1 MSKFFKIAIVVLLLF
16 TGCKDS
22 SAGATTKKIAA
33 KKANAV
39 EVSGLTVN
47 QGTVVV
53 TEQPSNDQPSND
65 QSSNDQVKSSAT
77 KSNQNSK
84 NQIVKDDKQT
94 ISVSISI
101 ECKTLLNRLDEIK
114 PGYVDF
120 VPKDGIVLANIS
132 YEVDPSTTVL
142 DVLKKACDAKG
153 ISYKVNN
160 GYVQEIAYLPHKIL
174 DSSFDNSSGWMYS
187 INGKYVNRGAGD
199 EKVKLHE
206 GDRIKWM
213 YTLSGGNDLT
223 WS

>member
-1 MSKFFKIAIVVLLLF
+1 MSKFFKVAIVILLLF

-22 SAGATTKKIAA
+22 STSTIINKVAA

-39 EVSGLTVN
+39 EISGLTVN
-47 QGTVVV
+47 QGTVEV
-53 TEQPSNDQPSND
+53 TEQPSNDQI
-65 QSSNDQVKSSAT
+65 KSSVPKPS
-77 KSNQNSK
+77 KSPEK
-84 NQIVKDDKQT
+84 PIVKDDKQT
-94 ISVSISI
+94 IAVSISI

-120 VPKDGIVLANIS
+120 VPKDGIVLANIN

-142 DVLKKACDAKG
+142 EVLKKACDAKG

-187 INGKYVNRGAGD
+187 INGKYVGRGAGD
-199 EKVKLHE
+199 EGVKLQE
-206 GDRIKWM
+206 GDQIKWM
-213 YTLSGGNDLT
+213 YTLTGGNDLT

>member
-16 TGCKDS
+16 TGCKDDS
-22 SAGATTKKIAA
+22 SVTTKRIAA
-33 KKANAV
+33 KQAIAV
-39 EVSGLTVN
+39 EISGLAVN
-47 QGTVVV
+47 QGSVEVN
-53 TEQPSNDQPSND
+53 EQPSNNQE
-65 QSSNDQVKSSAT
+65 KSSAV
-77 KSNQNSK
+77 KPSQNTNK
-84 NQIVKDDKQT
+84 EIVKDDKQT

-120 VPKDGIVLANIS
+120 VPKDGIVLANVS
-132 YEVDPSTTVL
+132 YEVDPSSTVL
-142 DVLKKACDAKG
+142 EVLKKACDARK
-153 ISYKVNN
+153 ITYKVND

-174 DSSFDNSSGWMYS
+174 NSSFDTSSGWMYS

-213 YTLSGGNDLT
+213 YTLTGGNDLT

>member
-16 TGCKDS
+16 TGCKDDS
-22 SAGATTKKIAA
+22 SVTIKRIAA
-33 KKANAV
+33 KQANAV
-39 EVSGLTVN
+39 EISGLAVN

-120 VPKDGIVLANIS
+120 VPKDGIVLADVS
-132 YEVDPSTTVL
+132 YEVDPSSTVL
-142 DVLKKACDAKG
+142 EVLKKACDARK
-153 ISYKVNN
+153 ITYKVND

-174 DSSFDNSSGWMYS
+174 NSSFDTSSGWMYS
-187 INGKYVNRGAGD
+187 INGKYVNKGAGD
-199 EKVKLHE
+199 ESIELHE

>member
-120 VPKDGIVLANIS
+120 VPKDGIVLANVS
-132 YEVDPSTTVL
+132 YEVDPSSTVL
-142 DVLKKACDAKG
+142 EVLKKACDARK
-153 ISYKVNN
+153 ITYKVND

-174 DSSFDNSSGWMYS
+174 NSSFDTSSGWMYS
-187 INGKYVNRGAGD
+187 INGKYVNKGAGD
-199 EKVKLHE
+199 ESIELHE

-213 YTLSGGNDLT
+213 YTLTGGNDLT

>member
-53 TEQPSNDQPSND
+53 TDQPSNDQPSND

-120 VPKDGIVLANIS
+120 VPKDGIVLADVS
-132 YEVDPSTTVL
+132 YEVDPSSTVL
-142 DVLKKACDAKG
+142 EVLKKACDARK
-153 ISYKVNN
+153 ITYKVND

-174 DSSFDNSSGWMYS
+174 NSSFDTSSGWMYS
-187 INGKYVNRGAGD
+187 INGKYVNKGAGD
-199 EKVKLHE
+199 ESIELHE

-213 YTLSGGNDLT
+213 YTLTGGNDLI

>member
-16 TGCKDS
+16 TGCKDDS
-22 SAGATTKKIAA
+22 SVTTKRITA
-33 KKANAV
+33 KQANAV
-39 EVSGLTVN
+39 EISGLAVN
-47 QGTVVV
+47 QGSVEVN
-53 TEQPSNDQPSND
+53 EQPSNDQE
-65 QSSNDQVKSSAT
+65 KSSAV
-77 KSNQNSK
+77 KPSQNTNK
-84 NQIVKDDKQT
+84 EIVKDDKQT

-120 VPKDGIVLANIS
+120 VPKDGIVLANVS

-142 DVLKKACDAKG
+142 EVLKKACDARK
-153 ISYKVNN
+153 ITYKVND

-174 DSSFDNSSGWMYS
+174 NSSFDTSSGWMYS
-187 INGKYVNRGAGD
+187 INGKYVNKGAGD
-199 EKVKLHE
+199 ESIELHE

-213 YTLSGGNDLT
+213 YTLTGGNDLT

>member
-53 TEQPSNDQPSND
+53 TDQPSND

-132 YEVDPSTTVL
+132 YEVDPSSTVL
-142 DVLKKACDAKG
+142 EVLKKACDARK
-153 ISYKVNN
+153 ITYKVNN

-213 YTLSGGNDLT
+213 YTLTGGNDLT

>member
-120 VPKDGIVLANIS
+120 VPKDGIVLADVS
-132 YEVDPSTTVL
+132 YEVDPSSTVL
-142 DVLKKACDAKG
+142 EVLKKACDARK
-153 ISYKVNN
+153 ITYKVND

-174 DSSFDNSSGWMYS
+174 NSSFDTSSGWMYS
-187 INGKYVNRGAGD
+187 INGKYVNKGAGD
-199 EKVKLHE
+199 ESIELHE

>member
-1 MSKFFKIAIVVLLLF
+1 MSKFFKISIVFLILF
-16 TGCKDS
+16 KGFKDS

-120 VPKDGIVLANIS
+120 VPKDGIVLANVS
-132 YEVDPSTTVL
+132 YEVDPSSTVL
-142 DVLKKACDAKG
+142 EVLKKACDARK
-153 ISYKVNN
+153 ITYKVND

-174 DSSFDNSSGWMYS
+174 NSSFDTSSGWMYS
-187 INGKYVNRGAGD
+187 INGKYVNKGAGD
-199 EKVKLHE
+199 ESIELHE

-213 YTLSGGNDLT
+213 YTLTGGNDLT

>member
-142 DVLKKACDAKG
+142 DVLKKACDAKE

-187 INGKYVNRGAGD
+187 INGKYVNKGAGD

-206 GDRIKWM
+206 GDRIKLM
-213 YTLSGGNDLT
+213 YTLTGGNDLT

>member
-120 VPKDGIVLANIS
+120 VPKDGIVLADVS
-132 YEVDPSTTVL
+132 YEVDPSSTVL
-142 DVLKKACDAKG
+142 EVLKKACDARK
-153 ISYKVNN
+153 ITYKVND

-174 DSSFDNSSGWMYS
+174 NSSFDTSSGWMYS
-187 INGKYVNRGAGD
+187 INGKYVNKGAGD
-199 EKVKLHE
+199 ESIELHE

-213 YTLSGGNDLT
+213 YTLTGGNDLT

>member
-16 TGCKDS
+16 TGCKDDS
-22 SAGATTKKIAA
+22 SVTTKRIAA
-33 KKANAV
+33 KQAIAV
-39 EVSGLTVN
+39 EISGLAVN
-47 QGTVVV
+47 QGSVEVN
-53 TEQPSNDQPSND
+53 EQPSNDQE
-65 QSSNDQVKSSAT
+65 KSSAV
-77 KSNQNSK
+77 KPSQNTNK
-84 NQIVKDDKQT
+84 EIVKDDKQT

-120 VPKDGIVLANIS
+120 VPKDGIVLADVS

-206 GDRIKWM
+206 GDQIKWM
-213 YTLSGGNDLT
+213 YTLTGGNDLT

>member
-22 SAGATTKKIAA
+22 SASATTKKIAA

-77 KSNQNSK
+77 KSSQNSK

-142 DVLKKACDAKG
+142 DVLKKACDTKG